1 MLSMSNSKFS
11 MPKKIAIVFHNGSNY
26 DYNFIVIELAKEFK
40 IQLTYLGENT

>member
-11 MPKKIAIVFHNGSNY
+11 MPKKIAIVFHNKSNY